1 MRTDERYKL
10 CTSPGLNESCQ
21 QCHPFRNIADT
32 GCKNDWPEQTGICW
46 GDNKYNQINTA
57 NVWVRSVPMPVHTE
71 YRFMQ
76 LSPGFTF
83 TCALEAMTYKALCWG
98 RNQLGQLGSNMPDIV
113 GALNPVPVAGNY
125 TFSFLSSGY
134 SHTCGLVWQRN
145 NNNNNDDDNDNGGG
159 LAVCWGDNKYGQLGE
174 EEMNDNSNDGGI
186 FYRNYPVPVAG
197 DFIFSTLT
205 TGRDHTCGLLAS
217 SRAALCWG
225 KGTSGQLGHGVYVDS
240 RVPVEVQGGMSFVD
254 IAAGKEHTCGLLS
267 SSSNIGNGNGNG
279 ASSSSSSSTTTDG
292 RYRCWGSNVAGQ
304 LGVELQGFE
313 RQALAAPQPDDS
325 SSNSSRLGTGA
336 IIAIAVGASVA
347 AMTAIAVVGVVVL
360 KRKRTS
366 PNNNSNN
373 NGDNNS
379 DNDGGGD
386 TSYHKSA
393 TMTMMTSTS
402 SSYNTTNNDKSGKY
416 ADWSDLTLLPTD
428 TSTINIKNK
437 INNNNIDNDSLLSTT
452 IDNITTASTSVGV
465 DTRLWEFSIDELKV
479 GRLIGQGRYGRVFS
493 AQWHEIQV
501 AAKLLRNDDNNG
513 SESSGGSGTANN
525 SIVIKKG
532 TVGPEML
539 RRLQVEASL
548 MASLRHPNIAQFL
561 GVCTNPPCILLEYYD
576 RGSLADVLRM
586 VRESASQPNQQQQQ
600 QQQQQQLQPQLYPIL
615 SWRLRVQMALEAA
628 QGMLFLHNQDPK
640 IIHRDLKP
648 ANLLVD
654 KAWRIK
660 ITDFNLGRIVG
671 EDEEEEEGGE
681 EYERGI
687 GKGKKKKNVL
697 LSSSGM
703 DIAGANPRWT
713 APELLTTN
721 SSNNSSKRGGTRHSV
736 ATDVF
741 AYGVVL
747 WELMTWQFPWDGHDA
762 SDIADAVGRG
772 ERLRVPRREE
782 MPGPDGG
789 DFGGYDGYVRLMEK
803 CWAQKAVDRPGFGD
817 IIGDIRKIKEA
828 L

>member
-1 MRTDERYKL
+1 VRTDERYKL

-21 QCHPFRNIADT
+21 QCHPFRNIGKT

-57 NVWVRSVPMPVHTE
+57 NIWVRSVPMPVHTE

-76 LSPGFTF
+76 MSPGFTF
-83 TCALEAMTYKALCWG
+83 TCALEAVTHKALCWG
-98 RNQLGQLGSNMPDIV
+98 RNQLGQLGSNMTDIV
-113 GALNPVPVAGNY
+113 DALHPVPVAGNY

-134 SHTCGLVWQRN
+134 SHTCGLVWQGGN
-145 NNNNNDDDNDNGGG
+145 NTNTDNDTDTDTDSGGG
-159 LAVCWGDNKYGQLGE
+159 LAVCWGDNKSGQLGE
-174 EEMNDNSNDGGI
+174 EEMNDNDNDGGI

-197 DFIFSTLT
+197 EFIFSTLT
-205 TGRDHTCGLLAS
+205 TGRYHTCGLLAS

-267 SSSNIGNGNGNG
+267 SSRNIGNGKGNDNG
-279 ASSSSSSSTTTDG
+279 ASSSSSSSTSTTPDG

-304 LGVELQGFE
+304 LGVELQGIG

-325 SSNSSRLGTGA
+325 SSSSGRLGTGA

-347 AMTAIAVVGVVVL
+347 AVTAIAVVGVL

-373 NGDNNS
+373 NAA
-379 DNDGGGD
+379 
-386 TSYHKSA
+386 SYHKSA
-393 TMTMMTSTS
+393 MMMMMSTS
-402 SSYNTTNNDKSGKY
+402 SSYNTTNNNNSGKS

-428 TSTINIKNK
+428 TSITNIK
-437 INNNNIDNDSLLSTT
+437 NNNIDNDSLLSTT
-452 IDNITTASTSVGV
+452 IDNITTASTSIGV

-501 AAKLLRNDDNNG
+501 AAKLLRNDDNNNNNNG
-513 SESSGGSGTANN
+513 SERSGGSDTANN
-525 SIVIKKG
+525 SIVIQKG

-586 VRESASQPNQQQQQ
+586 ARECGSQPNQHQQQHQ
-600 QQQQQQLQPQLYPIL
+600 QQPQLYQVL
-615 SWRLRVQMALEAA
+615 TWRLRVQMALEAA

-671 EDEEEEEGGE
+671 EEEEEEEEEREGGE
-681 EYERGI
+681 EYERGTGE
-687 GKGKKKKNVL
+687 GKEKRKKKNVF
-697 LSSSGM
+697 LSLSGM
-703 DIAGANPRWT
+703 DVAGGNPRWT
-713 APELLTTN
+713 APELLIS
-721 SSNNSSKRGGTRHSV
+721 SSNNSRSKRHST
-736 ATDVF
+736 AGDVF

-747 WELMTWQFPWDGHDA
+747 WELMTWQFPWEGYDA
-762 SDIADAVGRG
+762 SEIADAVGRG

-789 DFGGYDGYVRLMEK
+789 EFGGYDGYVRLMEK
-803 CWAQKAVDRPGFGD
+803 CWAQKAGDRPGFGD